1 MATLQNQCL
10 SESYREPAQTSTDTT
25 KSKEHRDA
33 RLPHR
38 VHGAPLSPFEWF
50 KWACSVDT
58 GGPGAQAVLFGIV
71 RHVDADGVCWA
82 GQETI
87 ARNASAKPRSVRNNI
102 PKLVALGLV
111 EIVKRPGRSDVY
123 RLTPERYAATP
134 ENVAAN
140 PARSSARK
148 ELPEPRKDLPQPRKE
163 LPDTPA
169 RIAYEVS
176 KEESKEE
183 STEETTDV
191 SACEPKPPT
200 DAERLRVVY
209 AEERTRLKPSAR
221 IRGGWPSTWGVNAR
235 LKQHGFEAMA
245 RMIRWAHRSTHS
257 RARWLRGEHPD
268 ASEALGQTLFR
279 KSKCAEYVELS
290 ADWHEGNDRPT
301 ATTKQRDPWRALLA
315 LPSFASPQRRNPPV
329 RGKRVVWPLVQ
340 LDSAPTD
347 ADRQEHARRHRALV
361 AAGGWVAWCN
371 LSHPLDRQRFE
382 RAFRAAYDA
391 EGVA

>member
-1 MATLQNQCL
+1 MATLQRNSL
-10 SESYREPAQTSTDTT
+10 SESYRSPAQTSTDTT

-38 VHGAPLSPFEWF
+38 VHGAPLSPFAWF
-50 KWACSVDT
+50 KWACDVDT
-58 GGPGAQAVLFGIV
+58 GTLAAQAVLFGIV

-87 ARNASAKPRSVRNNI
+87 ARNASTTARTVRSNI
-102 PKLVALGLV
+102 PRLVALGLV
-111 EIVKRPGRSDVY
+111 QIVKRPGRSDVY
-123 RLTPERYAATP
+123 RLTPEGASAIP
-134 ENVAAN
+134 EGA
-140 PARSSARK
+140 SDRK
-148 ELPEPRKDLPQPRKE
+148 ELPQDRKE
-163 LPDTPA
+163 LPGGRKELPVTPEGA
-169 RIAYEVS
+169 SDEVS
-176 KEESKEE
+176 KEENTEE
-183 STEETTDV
+183 STEETNDI
-191 SACEPKPPT
+191 SAEEPKPPT

-235 LKQHGFEAMA
+235 LREHGFDALA

-279 KSKCAEYVELS
+279 KSKCAEYVDLS